1 MEMARLQSAR
11 GAGEPSTP
19 WDAEALAAYRGE
31 TVAHVGELT
40 PEFGTRTTS
49 EAFAQ
54 ALMAGFELQQTVPLP
69 NWPHMKDKLTIWK
82 RRAEALP
89 VVL

>member
-1 MEMARLQSAR
+1 M
-11 GAGEPSTP
+11 
-19 WDAEALAAYRGE
+19 
-31 TVAHVGELT
+31 GELT

-69 NWPHMKDKLTIWK
+69 NWPHMKDELTIWK